1 MGRHDSDPV
10 AEKVRGPSLLL
21 PPSEFDSL
29 DFDSPPFRVKEPW
42 DLLRGKD
49 VFVSPFELDDDG
61 SDLAHWAPN
70 CATFSRA
77 REIPIKNVKNPPKPI
92 RSIAHPRG
100 IPEEV
105 RVMTKKQKRRLDW
118 NRPGQEKVFPW
129 STRLVLLLG
138 R

>member
-1 MGRHDSDPV
+1 MRSSRRR
-10 AEKVRGPSLLL
+10 K
-21 PPSEFDSL
+21 
-29 DFDSPPFRVKEPW
+29 
-42 DLLRGKD
+42 LRLRRMSRDIQSRKWAGTTLTRWRKKCGAPLCCCRRLN
-49 VFVSPFELDDDG
+49 SIHLILIHPLFESKNPGIYL
-61 SDLAHWAPN
+61 
-70 CATFSRA
+70 A

-100 IPEEV
+100 IREEV